1 MVQRT
6 RRRTDLAEANIVV
19 ENAHL
24 LTLVTQAKGQL
35 ATLNNTLDQIETEAR
50 SLQVTVTPAEEQ
62 A

>member
-35 ATLNNTLDQIETEAR
+35 ATLSNTLDQIETEAR